1 MNILYDKILTL
12 LNQIIEKNIYY
23 DLLNKER
30 TDTGDS
36 WDVHHLKLLRDLIEE
51 YGREKNAKN

>member
-1 MNILYDKILTL
+1 ML

-23 DLLNKER
+23 DLLNKEKI
-30 TDTGDS
+30 DTGDS

-51 YGREKNAKN
+51 YEREKNAKN